1 MGACLACGAWLAL
14 AELGIPALM
23 GLGWLGSL
31 PLAAGAGFLLGL
43 IRLER
48 VLWWLLGPAS
58 AALVLIGTTDV
69 VRGPIGRMVR
79 RDPRPAH
86 ADAVVVLSGALT
98 RDGRIG
104 EGALTRLVGGIAE
117 LRAGVSSE
125 LILTRL
131 VERHGDEVLR
141 SDADQVALTRRLLPS
156 ARLHLVGPARNTRA
170 EAVAVADLARR
181 EGWRHVVVVTS
192 PLHSKRACAAFEGA
206 GLTVACRPSEERRF
220 AVESLASAGDRISGF
235 SDWLYEK
242 VAWADYRWRG
252 WVR

>member
-1 MGACLACGAWLAL
+1 M
-14 AELGIPALM
+14 
-23 GLGWLGSL
+23 
-31 PLAAGAGFLLGL
+31 
-43 IRLER
+43 
-48 VLWWLLGPAS
+48 
-58 AALVLIGTTDV
+58 
-69 VRGPIGRMVR
+69 
-79 RDPRPAH
+79 
-86 ADAVVVLSGALT
+86 VLSGALT

-181 EGWRHVVVVTS
+181 EGWRHVVATAVTMGI
-192 PLHSKRACAAFEGA
+192 PVPATAA
-206 GLTVACRPSEERRF
+206 
-220 AVESLASAGDRISGF
+220 SLAYFDSYRTARLPANLIQGQRDYFGAHTYERTDKSGAFHTEWLDAAIGNGKLTSNPIAGASVAGSVITAVIVPASVVGSTAPQGGAFAAPSAVFLVDRRPANTIPTPP
-235 SDWLYEK
+235 
-242 VAWADYRWRG
+242 
-252 WVR
+252 